1 MLGISSAAWSTPTKA
16 QSASPEKYYNEAL
29 AEKEKGDF
37 PAASLALRRA
47 LVLDPTLA
55 VAQQELKEVLS
66 KMELPMESSW
76 QRELASRYAPEKIT
90 FIGTVIGWST
100 TAALIIIFFLQIL
113 PSTKDFSQN
122 STSDANCGVAP
133 VLASSSI
140 NDTLSR
146 CAPEAPSTSSPEASF
161 KRSLKKPKRWWLFF
175 SVLFLCLV
183 GHAISVLGVIIDPRL
198 HARYEVVLLPK
209 ADAKAALEHRPD
221 RPATTPLRA
230 TPADAASVLA
240 QLPTGSCLI
249 LLSQHGAWSYV
260 RTAAGQEG
268 WIASS
273 NLEFLIPKN

>member
-1 MLGISSAAWSTPTKA
+1 MKRQLPITRYSLLITFFILLGVPLAAMSVSQKSKT
-16 QSASPEKYYNEAL
+16 ASPEEYYNTAL
-29 AEKEKGDF
+29 AEKNAGDL

-55 VAQQELKEVLS
+55 VAQQELQEVLS

-76 QRELASRYAPEKIT
+76 QQKLASRYAPEKIT
-90 FIGTVIGWST
+90 FVGTAIGWST
-100 TAALIIIFFLQIL
+100 TAALIVIFFLQIL
-113 PSTKDFSQN
+113 PST
-122 STSDANCGVAP
+122 
-133 VLASSSI
+133 
-140 NDTLSR
+140 
-146 CAPEAPSTSSPEASF
+146 
-161 KRSLKKPKRWWLFF
+161 KKPKRWWLFF

-198 HARYEVVLLPK
+198 HARYEVILLPK
-209 ADAKAALEHRPD
+209 RDARVVLEHQSD
-221 RPATTPLRA
+221 HAVTTALRA

-268 WIASS
+268 WLSS
-273 NLEFLIPKN
+273 GSLEMLVPAK